1 MWNYS
6 YSLADGLI
14 LLVLMTHYFSTP
26 RVSTR
31 VNRTFIQLLNL
42 HLATLLIDVFAT
54 RADES
59 FAILP
64 AYWLW
69 ILNMAY
75 FVVYLARAF
84 WFFRMTCGILHVP
97 SKPDKRKELLLASV
111 FLASELVALSSLF
124 TGAVFR
130 ITKSGYARGPLYSI
144 LYVCWFFY
152 LLLGL
157 VLIFRNGKKLRR
169 YELLTV
175 WGYHLALIFGNVMR
189 FLFPQHLIMSLFCLL
204 AILSIYLVFEDPERY
219 LTSRHAAFNMTAL
232 REEMGDIVRDGRQ
245 FHILAF
251 VIQDYV
257 DTRGIYGGEQMD
269 RGIDMIAR
277 HLTVNYPGY
286 EVFYLRNGCF
296 AMLGPHNRVL
306 WETILQQISERF
318 QQPWV
323 EDDAEL
329 YLSVAFA
336 SIDSDAGLT
345 SSDKIVNSLVSALN
359 RAPQAV
365 DNRIELDDARELER
379 ETEIKR
385 GLDRTL
391 EQNKLEVFLQP
402 MIDSRTREPVAAEAL
417 ARIRDAS
424 GKLISPSVFV
434 PIAER
439 SGKINL
445 LGEQVLQKTCR
456 FIQENPLETMGL
468 SWINVNL
475 SPAQCMKRD
484 LSERFLMILAE
495 NGVSPELIRLEITE
509 QAVVDIPLL
518 ESHIETLR
526 LSGFNFSLD
535 DYGSGYSNLSRVKQY
550 PFVNIKLDMEVVW
563 DYFHDQNQLLPS
575 MVRAFKE
582 MGYSVTAEGIESE
595 EMAKALS
602 DIGCDFLQGFYF
614 SKPLPIEEF
623 VERYAKRENE

>member
-6 YSLADGLI
+6 YSMADGMILI
-14 LLVLMTHYFSTP
+14 ILMAHYFSTP
-26 RVSTR
+26 RVNSQ

-42 HLATLLIDVFAT
+42 HLGTLVMDILAT

-59 FAILP
+59 FDILP

-69 ILNMAY
+69 ILNMAF
-75 FVVYLARAF
+75 FVLYIARIY
-84 WFFRMTCGILHVP
+84 WFFRMTCSILHIDRRR
-97 SKPDKRKELLLASV
+97 DKRGELLFGSV
-111 FLASELVALSSLF
+111 FALSELFALSSFF

-130 ITKSGYARGPLYSI
+130 ITDSGYTRGPAYNV
-144 LYVCWFFY
+144 LYVCWAFY
-152 LLLGL
+152 LLCGL
-157 VLIFRNGKKLRR
+157 VLLFRHGKALRR
-169 YELLTV
+169 YEFFSVLGV
-175 WGYHLALIFGNVMR
+175 YLILIAGNVAR
-189 FLFPQHLIMSLFCLL
+189 FLLPRYLIMSIFCLM
-204 AILSIYLVFEDPERY
+204 AILIIYLVFEDPERY
-219 LTSRHAAFNMTAL
+219 LTSRHTAFNMTAL
-232 REEMGDIVRDGRQ
+232 REEMGDIVSKGRS

-257 DTRGIYGGEQMD
+257 DTRGIYGGAQMD
-269 RGIDMIAR
+269 RGVDLIAR

-296 AMLGPHNRVL
+296 AMLGPNNRL
-306 WETILQQISERF
+306 WETILQQIVERF
-318 QQPWV
+318 QHPWV
-323 EDDAEL
+323 ADDAEL
-329 YLSVAFA
+329 YLAVAFA
-336 SIDSDAGLT
+336 SIDSDMGLT

-359 RAPQAV
+359 RASQAV
-365 DNRIELDDARELER
+365 DNRIELDDIRELER
-379 ETEIKR
+379 ETEVKR
-385 GLDRTL
+385 ALDHTL

-402 MIDSRTREPVAAEAL
+402 MFDSRTRQPVAAEAL

-439 SGKINL
+439 SGKINI

-456 FIQENPLETMGL
+456 FIKEHALETMGL

-475 SPAQCMKRD
+475 SPIQCMKRD
-484 LSERFLMILAE
+484 LSERFLVILAE
-495 NGVSPELIRLEITE
+495 CGISPELIRLEITE

-535 DYGSGYSNLSRVKQY
+535 DYGSGYSNLGRVRQY

-575 MVRAFKE
+575 MVKAFKE
-582 MGYSVTAEGIESE
+582 MGYNVTAEGIESE
-595 EMAKALS
+595 EMADALAA
-602 DIGCDFLQGFYF
+602 IGCDYLQGFYF
-614 SKPLPIEEF
+614 SKPLPIDEF
-623 VERYAKRENE
+623 VKKYAHRD